1 MENEERKYSPLK
13 ILFAVLLFGGI
24 WGIIEATVGT
34 LLHMIPHGARTIF
47 WSSTTVL
54 LPIAYFLMGA
64 CYKKTGV
71 ARSAI
76 YMGLFAGAIK
86 LLSAVIFKSNFEPAI
101 YMVIEAACM
110 TLALLAIRPKQII
123 SFTGLGVFILASTSY
138 LLATTGYRLASTAE
152 VTRQVVLDNIT
163 KYVLTYNCVAILY
176 AFAIGAIIFGII
188 KLAEKFSW
196 NFDGVKKVIYSSS
209 TVNWTATLSP
219 SSTNSERAGSY

>member
-24 WGIIEATVGT
+24 WGIIEASVGT

-71 ARSAI
+71 ARSAV

-86 LLSAVIFKSNFEPAI
+86 LLSAVIFRSNYEPAI
-101 YMVIEAACM
+101 YMVIESACM
-110 TLALLAIRPKQII
+110 TLALLAIRPKKVI

-138 LLATTGYRLASTAE
+138 LLATTGYRLASATE
-152 VTRQVVLDNIT
+152 VTGQVVLDNIT

-188 KLAEKFSW
+188 KLVEHFSW
-196 NFDGVKKVIYSSS
+196 NLDSVKKVIYSPI
-209 TVNWTATLSP
+209 TAGVIASAMVVVTFLV
-219 SSTNSERAGSY
+219 R